1 MEWKSESVT
10 ATVPKLVGNCSSCPD
25 GGAITTTIR
34 PSFSD
39 TKFFFHLT
47 PFFLD
52 TVGPD
57 KFIRTNVFTWIDF
70 ESVFLLLLLQH
81 LNSQHQVGYII
92 YQDQKSYFCEFLMF
106 HKVLKN
112 YRFSNLHL

>member
-1 MEWKSESVT
+1 MILKMEWKSESVT

-70 ESVFLLLLLQH
+70 EFCPNLFVATPASTFEQSASSWLHHISGPKKLLL
-81 LNSQHQVGYII
+81 
-92 YQDQKSYFCEFLMF
+92 
-106 HKVLKN
+106 
-112 YRFSNLHL
+112 